1 MCFSGKTERKEL
13 MAKNDE
19 LVFLPLGGVGE
30 IGMNLA
36 LYGYGPPSNRQWIM
50 VDCGVTFAGPDLPGV
65 DLVLPDL
72 RFLKSQKK
80 NLKGI
85 IITHAHED
93 HYGALNDLWPG
104 LNVPVYASAF
114 TAGMLEAKRDYEGSR
129 AEIPIT
135 PFKQGDRINVGPFEI
150 EAIGV
155 NHSIPEPMSLV
166 IRTPLGNVVHTG
178 DWKIDHNPSLGP
190 MTDEARFRAVGDEGV
205 LALLCDSTNAMRD
218 GVSPSEEA
226 VSEGLRKIIEAAEG
240 RVAIT
245 TFSSNV
251 GRIRSIAQAAE
262 AAGREVLLL
271 GSSLKRVTA
280 VADDIGIMQG
290 LKPFIAEDEYGYIP
304 RDKIVVILT
313 GSQGEPR
320 AALAKLSR
328 DEMRNVALTSGDT
341 VVFSSRAIPGNEK
354 AIQDIKNGLVE
365 QGVHIVTDAE
375 ALVHVSGHPRRN
387 ELLKMYEWTR
397 PEILVPVHGE
407 AAHLVAQTELG
418 LQAGIKTV
426 PRVRNGDILRLAPG
440 PAEVIDQ
447 APFGRVYKDGRLLGD
462 MEEMGIGD
470 RKKLSYVGHVAV
482 NVVLDSRFDFLGDPD
497 VVPIG
502 LPEYDFEGE
511 AMEDTLYDAVLGAVE
526 SIPRSRRK
534 DLETVRESIR
544 RAVRSTANEVWG
556 KKPVVTVFLTKV

>member
-1 MCFSGKTERKEL
+1 

-36 LYGYGPPSNRQWIM
+36 LYGYGPPSNREWIM

-65 DLVLPDL
+65 DLVLPDIHFIKKQ
-72 RFLKSQKK
+72 RK

-104 LNVPVYASAF
+104 LNVPVYASRF

-166 IRTPLGNVVHTG
+166 IRTPLGNLVHTG

-190 MTDEARFRAVGDEGV
+190 LTDEARFRAVGDEGV
-205 LALLCDSTNAMRD
+205 LAMFCDSTNALRD
-218 GVSPSEEA
+218 GVSPSEEE
-226 VSEGLRKIIEAAEG
+226 VSAGLQKIIEAAEG

-271 GSSLKRVTA
+271 GSSLKRVTN
-280 VADDIGIMQG
+280 VAQDIGIMEG
-290 LKPFIAEDEYGYIP
+290 IRPFIAEDEYGFIP
-304 RDKIVVILT
+304 RDKVVVILT
-313 GSQGEPR
+313 GSQGEAR

-328 DEMRNVALTSGDT
+328 DEMRNVALTAGDT

-354 AIQDIKNGLVE
+354 AILEIKNGLIE
-365 QGVHIVTDAE
+365 QGVHIITDSD

-387 ELLKMYEWTR
+387 ELLQMYQWVR
-397 PEILVPVHGE
+397 PQILVPVHGE
-407 AAHLVAQTELG
+407 AAHLVAQKELA
-418 LQAGIKTV
+418 LQAGVPTV
-426 PRVRNGDILRLAPG
+426 PRVRNGDMLRIAPG
-440 PAEVIDQ
+440 PAEVIDK
-447 APFGRVYKDGRLLGD
+447 AHFGRVYKDGRLVGD
-462 MEEMGIGD
+462 IEEMGIAD

-482 NVVLDSRFDFLGDPD
+482 SVLLDSRLDFLGDPD
-497 VVPIG
+497 VVAFG
-502 LPEYDFEGE
+502 LPELDHEGE
-511 AMEDTLYDAVLGAVE
+511 LMEDTLYDAVLGAVE

-534 DLETVRESIR
+534 DLETVREAVR

-556 KKPVVTVFLTKV
+556 KKPIVTVFLTKV

>member
-1 MCFSGKTERKEL
+1 
-13 MAKNDE
+13 MANNDE

-65 DLVLPDL
+65 DLVLPDIE
-72 RFLKSQKK
+72 FIKKQKK

-104 LNVPVYASAF
+104 LNVPVYASRF

-190 MTDEARFRAVGDEGV
+190 LTDEDRFRAVGDEGV
-205 LALLCDSTNAMRD
+205 LALLCDSTNAVRD
-218 GVSPSEEA
+218 GVSPSEEE
-226 VSEGLRKIIEAAEG
+226 VSKGLQKIIEAAEG

-271 GSSLKRVTA
+271 GSSLKRVTN
-280 VADDIGIMQG
+280 VAQDIGIMQG
-290 LKPFIAEDEYGYIP
+290 IKPFIAEDEYGFIP

-354 AIQDIKNGLVE
+354 AILEIKNGLIE
-365 QGVHIVTDAE
+365 QGVHIITDNE

-387 ELLKMYEWTR
+387 ELLKMYEWVR
-397 PEILVPVHGE
+397 PQMLVPVHGE
-407 AAHLVAQTELG
+407 AAHLVAQKELA
-418 LQAGIKTV
+418 LQAGIPTV
-426 PRVRNGDILRLAPG
+426 PHVRNGDILRIAPG

-447 APFGRVYKDGRLLGD
+447 APFGRVYKDGKLVGD
-462 MEEMGIGD
+462 IEEMGIAD
-470 RKKLSYVGHVAV
+470 RKKLAYVGHVAV
-482 NVVLDSRFDFLGDPD
+482 SVLLDGRYDFLGDPD
-497 VVPIG
+497 VVPFG
-502 LPEYDFEGE
+502 LPEFDDEGE
-511 AMEDTLYDAVLGAVE
+511 SMEDTLYDAVLGAVE

-534 DLETVRESIR
+534 DLETVREAVR
-544 RAVRSTANEVWG
+544 RAVRSTANEAWG

>member
-1 MCFSGKTERKEL
+1 MIGNVTV
-13 MAKNDE
+13 MAKQEE

-36 LYGYGPPSNRQWIM
+36 LYGYGTPGKRQWIM

-65 DLVLPDL
+65 DLVLPDI
-72 RFLKSQKK
+72 RFLAEERK

-114 TAGMLEAKRDYEGSR
+114 TAGLLEAKRNYEGSR
-129 AEIPIT
+129 AEIPVT
-135 PFKQGDRINVGPFEI
+135 PFKAGDRIKVGPFDI

-178 DWKIDHNPSLGP
+178 DWKIDLEPTLGP
-190 MTDEARFRAVGDEGV
+190 LTDEKRFREVGEEGV
-205 LALLCDSTNAMRD
+205 LALLCDSTNSMRE
-218 GVSPSEEA
+218 GVSPSERE
-226 VSEGLRKIIEAAEG
+226 VSEGLREVIEKAEG

-251 GRIRSIAQAAE
+251 GRIRSIAEAAE

-271 GSSLKRVTA
+271 GSSLKRVVA
-280 VADDIGIMQG
+280 VASELGMMDG

-304 RDKIVVILT
+304 RDKVVVILT

-320 AALAKLSR
+320 AALAKLAR
-328 DEMRNVALTSGDT
+328 DEMRNVALTAGDT

-354 AIQDIKNGLVE
+354 AILDIKNGLIE
-365 QGVHIVTDAE
+365 QGVKVVTDSD
-375 ALVHVSGHPRRN
+375 ALVHVSGHPRRS
-387 ELLKMYEWTR
+387 ELVQMYEWVR
-397 PEILVPVHGE
+397 PQILVPVHGE
-407 AAHLVAQTELG
+407 AAHLTAQKELG
-418 LQAGIKTV
+418 LSAGIAEI
-426 PRVRNGDILRLAPG
+426 PRVRNGDMLRLAPG

-447 APFGRVYKDGRLLGD
+447 AHCGRIYRDGKLIGD
-462 MEEMGIGD
+462 FDEMGIGE
-470 RKKLSYVGHVAV
+470 RRKLSYVGHVAV
-482 NVVLDSRFDFLGDPD
+482 NVVLDERYDFRDDPI
-497 VVPIG
+497 VVLNG
-502 LPEYDFEGE
+502 LPTYDDEGE
-511 AMEDTLYDAVLGAVE
+511 DMADTVYDCVLGAIE
-526 SIPRSRRK
+526 SIPRARRK
-534 DLETVRESIR
+534 DLDMLREAVR
-544 RAVRSTANEVWG
+544 RAVRATVNNAWG
-556 KKPVVTVFLTKV
+556 KKPLVTVFVTKV